1 MKSLGQASVVGCS
14 MFNLIGTVGGFSLEL
29 KLNDMRECIKRYF
42 KMWHSF
48 RCLSLLGTYNTK
60 KGEPMFEELL
70 EKINII
76 EKNMVLLLDLHLQQ
90 TNSLTTYNEV
100 ALFLGKTKRTIF
112 NYIKESKLVRDQHY
126 YINTVGKAVFIPK
139 AIVAFKQSSFQAQSV
154 NNSNACGSRVM
165 HPIALKL
172 LQGVA

>member
-1 MKSLGQASVVGCS
+1 
-14 MFNLIGTVGGFSLEL
+14 
-29 KLNDMRECIKRYF
+29 
-42 KMWHSF
+42 
-48 RCLSLLGTYNTK
+48 
-60 KGEPMFEELL
+60 MFEELL

-90 TNSLTTYNEV
+90 TNSLITYNEV
-100 ALFLGKTKRTIF
+100 ALFFGKTKRTIF

-139 AIVAFKQSSFQAQSV
+139 AIVEFKQRSFQIKCV
-154 NNSNACGSRVM
+154 NNSNSFGSRVM
-165 HPIALKL
+165 HPVASKM

>member
-1 MKSLGQASVVGCS
+1 
-14 MFNLIGTVGGFSLEL
+14 
-29 KLNDMRECIKRYF
+29 
-42 KMWHSF
+42 
-48 RCLSLLGTYNTK
+48 
-60 KGEPMFEELL
+60 MFEELL

-76 EKNMVLLLDLHLQQ
+76 EKNMVLLLELHLQQ

-112 NYIKESKLVRDQHY
+112 SYIKDSKLVRDKHY

-139 AIVAFKQSSFQAQSV
+139 AIVEFKQSSFQAQSV
-154 NNSNACGSRVM
+154 NNSNSIGSRVM
-165 HPIALKL
+165 HPIASKL